1 MLAFFDG
8 KDNSPKVVLKVC
20 GTNKKEKEIIALMD
34 TGHSGSLSLPV
45 LVLIEIG
52 ATLSSVEPIQLA
64 DNSTVLGY
72 NFSVTVIIDGNRK
85 KVEATLIPDPE
96 ESEAIAGL
104 QLFSPY
110 ISFIDFKNKTIEFTT
125 EEELEKKYE
134 RKNATP
140 KDKAVKNN
148 STKATVHI

>member
-8 KDNSPKVVLKVC
+8 KDNSPKVVIKVC
-20 GTNKKEKEIIALMD
+20 GTNQKQKEIIALMD
-34 TGHSGSLSLPV
+34 TGHNGSLSLPV

-72 NFSVTVIIDGNRK
+72 NFSVTVVIDRKRK

-96 ESEAIAGL
+96 ETEAIAGL
-104 QLFSPY
+104 QLFNPY
-110 ISFIDFKNKTIEFTT
+110 IAFIDFKNKRIEFNT
-125 EEELEKKYE
+125 EEELDKKIHE
-134 RKNATP
+134 RAE
-140 KDKAVKNN
+140 
-148 STKATVHI
+148 TKSKRQKRL

>member
-8 KDNSPKVVLKVC
+8 KDNSPKVVIKVC

-45 LVLIEIG
+45 IVLIEIG
-52 ATLSSVEPIQLA
+52 ATLSSIGPIQLA

-72 NFSVTVIIDGNRK
+72 NFSVTVIIDRKRK

-96 ESEAIAGL
+96 EIEAIAGL
-104 QLFSPY
+104 QLFNPY
-110 ISFIDFKNKTIEFTT
+110 IAFIDFKNKKIEFTT
-125 EEELEKKYE
+125 EEELGKKIHEK
-134 RKNATP
+134 
-140 KDKAVKNN
+140 
-148 STKATVHI
+148 TKTKSKRQKS

>member
-8 KDNSPKVVLKVC
+8 KDNSPKVVIKVC
-20 GTNKKEKEIIALMD
+20 GTNKKQKEIIALMD
-34 TGHSGSLSLPV
+34 TGHNGSLSLPV

-52 ATLSSVEPIQLA
+52 ATLSSIEPIQLA

-72 NFSVTVIIDGNRK
+72 NFSVTVIIDRKRK

-96 ESEAIAGL
+96 ETEAIAGL

-110 ISFIDFKNKTIEFTT
+110 VTFIDFKNKKIEFST
-125 EEELEKKYE
+125 EEELNKRMYEKAKT
-134 RKNATP
+134 KS
-140 KDKAVKNN
+140 KDKKVAKVRQP
-148 STKATVHI
+148 